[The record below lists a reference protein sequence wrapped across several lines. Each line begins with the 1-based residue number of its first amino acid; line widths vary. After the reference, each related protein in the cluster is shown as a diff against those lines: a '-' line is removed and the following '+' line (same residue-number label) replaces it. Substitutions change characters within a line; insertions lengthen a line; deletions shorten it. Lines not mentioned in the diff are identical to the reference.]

1 MYGVTEWP
9 RPTNRGVLDV
19 SGVAPD
25 RDPTDRDPG
34 FGDLRLEDLDV
45 GPLVVGTFVGLGGLF
60 FLLEPVV
67 DPVSVGGV
75 DVRMVGL
82 SALSLVVGLNL
93 GAAVFLHRGQR
104 LVGLAHGVAG
114 LGFGAF
120 LLGLAVGSGT
130 LLLAGVLV
138 VVGGMLALAAQSRNL
153 V

>member
-1 MYGVTEWP
+1 MYGADERT
-9 RPTNRGVLDV
+9 R
-19 SGVAPD
+19 
-25 RDPTDRDPG
+25 
-34 FGDLRLEDLDV
+34 RLEARTVTGDDPDPRASAGPDLGSEEVTLRDLDA
-45 GPLVVGTFVGLGGLF
+45 GPLVVGTFVGLAGLF
-60 FLLEPVV
+60 FLVEPVV
-67 DPVSVGGV
+67 DPVAVGGLE
-75 DVRMVGL
+75 VRMVGL

-93 GAAVFLHRGQR
+93 GAAVFLSRGER

-114 LGFGAF
+114 VGFGAF

>member
-1 MYGVTEWP
+1 MTGDDPDP
-9 RPTNRGVLDV
+9 RVGLG
-19 SGVAPD
+19 SE
-25 RDPTDRDPG
+25 PG
-34 FGDLRLEDLDV
+34 PEGLSVGDLDV

-67 DPVSVGGV
+67 GPVPVAGV

-93 GAAVFLHRGQR
+93 GAAVFLYRGQR
-104 LVGLAHGVAG
+104 LVGMAHGVAG
-114 LGFGAF
+114 VGFGAF

-130 LLLAGVLV
+130 LLLGGVLV